1 MMASPLIGATWLVTV
16 VPVEVV
22 TLGLKEN
29 STTNAMTS
37 NIPITKKTT
46 WSIMATSV
54 NVFAVDASLSNIT
67 S

>member
-1 MMASPLIGATWLVTV
+1 
-16 VPVEVV
+16 VEVV

-54 NVFAVDASLSNIT
+54 NVFAVDASLSSIT